1 MNQKTFKYIVGNNS
15 IVNAAKDS
23 DKDGVANI
31 IDCKPNDPNKQG
43 WIHSVGAKLAEKVGA
58 TRTAERIRERGE
70 QVDLDREVARED
82 KRQTEMEVNIARREQ
97 EKKTA
102 IYREAA
108 RGEAERKAIKE
119 RYLST
124 KKPTQ
129 TRGIGS
135 FISSFSQAKPKQA
148 TGRRKVT
155 TYIKKG
161 KHYVKKISYRKV
173 ASAPR
178 TNMQDRNRDGI
189 PDILGVHSKG
199 RRLF

>member
-1 MNQKTFKYIVGNNS
+1 MNEKTFKYIVGNNS

-23 DKDGVANI
+23 DKDGVMDI
-31 IDCKPNDPNKQG
+31 IDCDPKDPNKQG
-43 WIHSVGAKLAEKVGA
+43 WIHNLGAKIAEKVGA
-58 TRTAERIRERGE
+58 TGTAERIRERGVQADE
-70 QVDLDREVARED
+70 TRDAVMAERY
-82 KRQTEMEVNIARREQ
+82 KQ
-97 EKKTA
+97 EKETA
-102 IYREAA
+102 VYRESIKA
-108 RGEAERKAIKE
+108 EAERKAIKE

-189 PDILGVHSKG
+189 PDILGIHSKG